1 MAAVQLDK
9 SVFDFLKKVKK
20 NNNRDWF
27 NAHKDEYLAEH
38 EKIIS
43 FADALLKEMNKHDK
57 IETPNGK
64 KSLHRIY
71 RDTRFSSDKTPYKTN
86 WSGSFS
92 RATSSLRGGYYFH
105 LEPGNTF
112 VGGGF
117 WSPNPEDLN
126 RIRVEIANNGD
137 ELRKILNSKK
147 FKENFGTLDGESL
160 KTAPK
165 GFDKDHKHLDLL
177 KMKQFLIGK
186 SFTDAEALAPNFHL
200 KMNAAFKEM
209 RPFFDFM
216 SDALTTDANGESIT
230 NKKVKK

>member
-1 MAAVQLDK
+1 MAHTLDK

-27 NAHKDEYLAEH
+27 NTHKDEYLAEH
-38 EKIIS
+38 EKIIT
-43 FADALLKEMNKHDK
+43 FADALLGEMNRHDK
-57 IETPNGK
+57 IETASGK

-92 RATSSLRGGYYFH
+92 RATAALRGGYYFH

-117 WSPNPEDLN
+117 WGPNPADLA
-126 RIRVEIANNGD
+126 RIREDIAMNGD
-137 ELRKILNSKK
+137 DLKKILSSKK
-147 FKENFGTLDGESL
+147 FKETFGKLEGEGL

-165 GFDKDHKHLDLL
+165 GFDKDHKHIDLIR
-177 KMKQFLIGK
+177 KKQFVVWKG
-186 SFTDAEALAPNFHL
+186 FTDAEVFKPDFHK

-209 RPFFDFM
+209 RPFFDYM
-216 SDALTTDANGESIT
+216 SLALTTDANGESLI
-230 NKKVKK
+230 

>member
-1 MAAVQLDK
+1 MPFYQLDK
-9 SVFDFLKKVKK
+9 SIFDFLKKLKK
-20 NNNRDWF
+20 NNDRDWF
-27 NAHKDEYLAEH
+27 NANKDQYLAEH
-38 EKIIS
+38 EKIIL
-43 FADALLKEMNKHDK
+43 FADALLIEMNKHDR
-57 IETPNGK
+57 IETATGK

-92 RATSSLRGGYYFH
+92 RATAKLRGGYYFH

-117 WSPNPEDLN
+117 WSPNPEDLK
-126 RIRVEIANNGD
+126 RLREDIAVNGD

-147 FKENFGTLDGESL
+147 FKDNFGTLDGEAL

-165 GFDKDHKHLDLL
+165 GFDKEHKHLDLL

-186 SFTDAEALAPNFHL
+186 SFTDAEVFAPNFYL
-200 KMNAAFKEM
+200 KMCAGFKEM
-209 RPFFDFM
+209 RPFFNYM
-216 SDALTTDANGESIT
+216 SDALTTNANGESI
-230 NKKVKK
+230 V